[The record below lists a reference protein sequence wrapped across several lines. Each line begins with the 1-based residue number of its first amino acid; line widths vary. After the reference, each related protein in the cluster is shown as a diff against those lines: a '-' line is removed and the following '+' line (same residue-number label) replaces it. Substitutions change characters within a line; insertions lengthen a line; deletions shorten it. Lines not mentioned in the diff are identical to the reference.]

1 MNLRSNHK
9 FTNILIKCPGT
20 QLVYLALVYTALVS
34 LSIINKQPWFDEGGY
49 ANPAYNLLNF
59 GHLGMPILYS
69 QLEIWPKF
77 DYLTFHTPPLSFVF
91 QAGWYALF
99 DFGIYQMRALSAV
112 FGLLLIFSTF
122 FITRAI
128 IKNNFVSF
136 IAAMI
141 VSTDYNII
149 IWASDGRMDIMCSS
163 LGFTAIAVYLTL
175 RKNHLNL
182 AIISSQFLIVLS
194 GLTHPAGILYIFS
207 VWVLIFLHDAKNLR
221 AFHLFALVPYVAGG
235 LGWGLYVIQ
244 DTEAF
249 KNQFLGN
256 YGGNTRHNL
265 FLSQPFFE
273 LKRYLSPAFGLGEES
288 SKLSSLKV
296 IQLVAYWGALVL
308 TLFWKR
314 LRLESNSSTL
324 LVLIILHIMLM
335 AILLSG
341 THLSYL
347 VHIIPLYA
355 IVLANVLWYFFKKTN
370 YLKTITIFIL
380 GLLICLQSLGTITKY
395 SIKNSPKSDYNNTV
409 VFVNNI
415 RKTDDLVVASSEFG
429 FGFGFEGEVIDD
441 YYLGT
446 KGGFFG
452 DIVIVGNSYKKLYDY
467 LSESKPTEHKNI
479 MTFLDEKYFHIN
491 KIGKYDIYI
500 SNR

>member
-1 MNLRSNHK
+1 
-9 FTNILIKCPGT
+9 
-20 QLVYLALVYTALVS
+20 
-34 LSIINKQPWFDEGGY
+34 
-49 ANPAYNLLNF
+49 
-59 GHLGMPILYS
+59 
-69 QLEIWPKF
+69 
-77 DYLTFHTPPLSFVF
+77 
-91 QAGWYALF
+91 
-99 DFGIYQMRALSAV
+99 
-112 FGLLLIFSTF
+112 
-122 FITRAI
+122 
-128 IKNNFVSF
+128 
-136 IAAMI
+136 
-141 VSTDYNII
+141 
-149 IWASDGRMDIMCSS
+149 
-163 LGFTAIAVYLTL
+163 
-175 RKNHLNL
+175 
-182 AIISSQFLIVLS
+182 
-194 GLTHPAGILYIFS
+194 
-207 VWVLIFLHDAKNLR
+207 
-221 AFHLFALVPYVAGG
+221 
-235 LGWGLYVIQ
+235 
-244 DTEAF
+244 
-249 KNQFLGN
+249 
-256 YGGNTRHNL
+256 
-265 FLSQPFFE
+265 
-273 LKRYLSPAFGLGEES
+273 
-288 SKLSSLKV
+288 
-296 IQLVAYWGALVL
+296 
-308 TLFWKR
+308 
-314 LRLESNSSTL
+314 
-324 LVLIILHIMLM
+324 M